1 SIILTLTMPP
11 LIQAIFS
18 GDPEEIRMLIYK
30 SEDINLVSHTR
41 PRCCLHA
48 AGARVNAKDNM
59 WLTPLHRAVAS
70 RSEDAVRV
78 LIRHSADVNARD
90 KNWQTP
96 LHVAAANNAIRC
108 AEVIIPLLS
117 SVNVSDRGGRTALH
131 HAALNGHTEMV
142 SLLLA
147 KGANIN
153 AFDKKDGRAL
163 HWASFMGHL
172 DVVCL
177 LLSQGA
183 EVSCKDKRGYTP
195 LHAAAA
201 RGEITVVKHLLNLAV
216 EIDEPNAFGNTA
228 LHVACFNGQDAVV
241 SELIDY
247 GANVSQS
254 NNKGFTPL
262 HFAAASTHGAL
273 CLEFLVNNGADV
285 NVQSRDGKS
294 PLHMT
299 AVHGRFTRSQTL
311 IQNGG
316 EIDSMDKDGNT
327 PLHVAARYGHEL
339 LINTLI
345 TSGADCTRRGIHGMF
360 PLHLAALNAH
370 SDCCRKLLSSGRR
383 FSIMC
388 NDSVLSAGFQIDTP
402 DSLGRTCL
410 HAAAAGGNVDCVK
423 LLLSSGGEHNKADK
437 CGRTPLHYAAAS
449 RHYQCLETLVA
460 CGTDINATDQWG
472 RSALHYAAASDLDR
486 SVPPHLA
493 SPAWRSCQSEFCL
506 HCRCL
511 EFLLQSGATASLK
524 DKQGYSPVHYAA
536 AFGHRHCLELV
547 SHRSSFDKLL
557 NCLKDGSVTHL
568 LVSPQAYHGDA
579 QALEVLLQ
587 GQREVDQGDE
597 AGRTPLA
604 LAALRGHTDCV
615 HTLLSQGASP
625 HSTDKQYGR
634 TPVHL
639 AVMNGHTTCVRLL
652 LEESDSS
659 DLIDAADFQGQTPLM
674 LAVAGGHLDTVS
686 LLLERDAHVNMANSH
701 GLTALHLG
709 LLCGQEECV
718 QCLLE
723 HEASVL
729 LGDSRGRTAIHLAAS
744 RGHASWLSELL
755 SIACSESPSLPP
767 LRDHGGYTPLHWACY
782 YGHEGCVEVL
792 LEQKGCR
799 CIDGNPFT
807 PLHCAVGTPRAGAT
821 LSLWRFES
829 AAVGLHRIIR
839 FCSCRTPL
847 HAAAFA
853 GHVDCVNLLL
863 SHDAPVDSVD
873 QSGRSAL
880 MMAAEKGRAETVEVL
895 LTSAGAS
902 LSLADQDGNTAL
914 HLACSNGKE
923 ECVLLILEKLSDA
936 SLINATNAALQ
947 TPLHL
952 AARSGLKKVVQELL
966 SRGASVQTVD
976 ENGLTPALAC
986 APSREV
992 ADCLALI
999 LATMMPFCSPCSS
1012 GAPSP
1017 GSLLRQLPHQGS
1029 KGVCRGSPCGPA
1041 GTSLPHA
1048 HPPTGVMAMGGV
1060 WSRWVNAVF

>member
-1 SIILTLTMPP
+1 MFTTPCLSHITSNKYQLTVFLPQDAEKRTP
-11 LIQAIFS
+11 
-18 GDPEEIRMLIYK
+18 
-30 SEDINLVSHTR
+30 
-41 PRCCLHA
+41 LHA
-48 AGARVNAKDNM
+48 AAFLGDAEITELLILSGARVNAKDNM

-70 RSEDAVRV
+70 RSEAVRV

-96 LHVAAANNAIRC
+96 LHVAAANNALRC

-131 HAALNGHTEMV
+131 HAALNGHTEV
-142 SLLLA
+142 LQTQTGFLFCHLNVIIFCSTEPIFLLQH
-147 KGANIN
+147 I
-153 AFDKKDGRAL
+153 
-163 HWASFMGHL
+163 GHL

-177 LLSQGA
+177 LVSEGA
-183 EVSCKDKRGYTP
+183 EISCKDKRGYTP
-195 LHAAAA
+195 LHAAASSGQIA
-201 RGEITVVKHLLNLAV
+201 VVKHLLNLAV
-216 EIDEPNAFGNTA
+216 EIDESNAFGNTA

-247 GANVSQS
+247 GANVSQA

-316 EIDSMDKDGNT
+316 EIDSVDKDGNT
-327 PLHVAARYGHEL
+327 PLHIAARYGHEL

-345 TSGADCTRRGIHGMF
+345 TSGADCTKRGVHDMF

-410 HAAAAGGNVDCVK
+410 HAAAAGGNVECVK
-423 LLLSSGGEHNKADK
+423 LLLSSGGDHNRRDK

-460 CGTDINATDQWG
+460 CGTAINATDQWG

-486 SVPPHLA
+486 RRRVALEPESDGVQAEREKEAAL
-493 SPAWRSCQSEFCL
+493 
-506 HCRCL
+506 CL

-536 AFGHRHCLELV
+536 AYGHRHCLELYERRDV
-547 SHRSSFDKLL
+547 ESLSL
-557 NCLKDGSVTHL
+557 
-568 LVSPQAYHGDA
+568 QAYHGHA

-587 GQREVDQGDE
+587 GEREVDQGDE
-597 AGRTPLA
+597 VGRTPLA
-604 LAALRGHTDCV
+604 LAALRGHTECV
-615 HTLLSQGASP
+615 HTLLGQGASP
-625 HSTDKQYGR
+625 RATDTQYGR
-634 TPVHL
+634 NPVHL
-639 AVMNGHTTCVRLL
+639 AVSGLDFFFSSYSSFCSNCSNFIFTHLL
-652 LEESDSS
+652 CLVCR
-659 DLIDAADFQGQTPLM
+659 TPLM
-674 LAVAGGHLDTVS
+674 LAVAGGHVDAVS
-686 LLLERDAHVNMANSH
+686 LLLEREANVNLASKH

-709 LLCGQEECV
+709 LLCGQEECI

-723 HEASVL
+723 QEASIL
-729 LGDSRGRTAIHLAAS
+729 LGDSRGRTAIHLAAA
-744 RGHASWLSELL
+744 RGHASWLCELL
-755 SIACSESPSLPP
+755 SIAGSEPPALPP
-767 LRDHGGYTPLHWACY
+767 LRDHSGYTPLHWACY

-807 PLHCAVGTPRAGAT
+807 PLHCAVVNDHESCASLLLEAMGSDIAGCKDAKD
-821 LSLWRFES
+821 
-829 AAVGLHRIIR
+829 
-839 FCSCRTPL
+839 RTPL
-847 HAAAFA
+847 HAAAFS
-853 GHVDCVNLLL
+853 GHVDCVQLLL
-863 SHDAPVDSVD
+863 SHDAPVDTVD
-873 QSGRSAL
+873 QSGRNAL
-880 MMAAEKGRAETVEVL
+880 MMAAEKGRAGALEVL
-895 LTSAGAS
+895 LTSTSAN
-902 LSLADQDGNTAL
+902 LSLTDKDGNTAL

-923 ECVLLILEKLSDA
+923 DCVMLILEKLSDTA
-936 SLINATNAALQ
+936 LINATNAALQ

-952 AARSGLKKVVQELL
+952 AARSGLKKAVQELL
-966 SRGASVQTVD
+966 SRGANVQTVD

-1017 GSLLRQLPHQGS
+1017 GSLLRQLPHQGG
-1029 KGVCRGSPCGPA
+1029 KGPGTGPRGPRSPRNPSGPSSE
-1041 GTSLPHA
+1041 GTTENDSEDSE
-1048 HPPTGVMAMGGV
+1048 T
-1060 WSRWVNAVF
+1060 F